1 MSKRFSRF
9 LYQPCIP
16 LGKDGRCATACE
28 EHIELSR
35 KAAADS
41 IILLKNNDNVLPLEM
56 GVRVALFG
64 KSAVDY
70 FKGGGGSGDVYTK
83 YVRNIL
89 DGLRI
94 KEKEGKLSLFEPLN
108 EFYENHVAKERERIN
123 REAAVAQNFVNNE
136 IPRTD
141 AVRRSLALA
150 EVNFKYQVSE
160 PHISDDLL
168 LSAAQNADTA
178 IIVIGRF
185 SGEGWDRSDRKDIR
199 DFYLN
204 DDEKDL
210 VKKVT
215 EHFGKVIVVLNVGG
229 IVDTKWFK
237 DNSKISASLLA
248 WQGGTEGGLATAD
261 VLCGDVNPSGK
272 LTDTFASSFDDYPSS
287 YNFNESY
294 DYVDY
299 TDDIYVGYRYFETVP
314 KAKEKVNYP
323 FGFGLS
329 YTNFKLSDIKAQ
341 DDGQNITVS
350 LKVTNIGGLSG
361 KEVVQ
366 VYYSAPQ
373 GVLGKPKK
381 VLAGFK
387 KTKLLK
393 SGESEDIKIT
403 FAINDM
409 ASYDDVGKF
418 QKSAYLLERGEYKI
432 YVGTSVRDVTET
444 EYSYTVRE
452 PFRVTEQL
460 ISRCAPKKLSKRMVS
475 DGNYETLECIP
486 YECEISHQHEITSVL
501 EDICKLEDVGEKA
514 TLDEFVAQMT
524 DDELICLLGG
534 YKNIGVVNTGCFA
547 PLERLGVPPVPTADG
562 PAGVRLFKDTGIST
576 TAWPVATALAST
588 WDTELLYEIGV
599 AGGIEIKENNI
610 GIWLMP
616 GINIHRSPLC
626 GRNFEYFS
634 EDPYLSGMMS
644 AAIVNGVQS
653 VKVACSLKHFV
664 CNNKEV
670 NRRFCD
676 SRVSERALR
685 EIYLKGFEICVKKAQ
700 PWTVMSSYNL
710 INGVYTSANPELI
723 TGILREE
730 WGFEGLVVSDWFNR
744 AVHSDEVLAG
754 NDIKMP
760 NGDSEELKIAL
771 KNGKITRGDLQAC
784 VKRYMQLILKFD

>member
-1 MSKRFSRF
+1 MHAKWERIKY
-9 LYQPCIP
+9 LPNLP
-16 LGKDGRCATACE
+16 LGKNGERVTASL

-35 KAAADS
+35 KVAADGMV
-41 IILLKNNDNVLPLEM
+41 LLKNNGNALPLKRGEHI
-56 GVRVALFG
+56 ALFG

-70 FKGGGGSGDVYTK
+70 FKGGGGSGDVYTR
-83 YVRNIL
+83 YIRNIL

-94 KEKEGKLSLFEPLN
+94 KEKEGKLCLFEPLN
-108 EFYENHVAKERERIN
+108 EFYVEHVAKEREWID
-123 REAAVAQNFVNNE
+123 REAPIAQNFVNNE

-141 AVRRSLALA
+141 AVRRSLALT

-160 PHISDDLL
+160 PHIPEELL
-168 LSAAQNADTA
+168 LSAAQSADTA

-185 SGEGWDRSDRKDIR
+185 SGEGWDRSGRKDIR

-204 DDEKDL
+204 DDEKFL
-210 VKKVT
+210 VKEVT

-229 IVDTKWFK
+229 MVDTGWFK
-237 DNSKISASLLA
+237 DNIKISASLLA

-272 LTDTFASSFDDYPSS
+272 LTDTFASSFDYYPSS

-294 DYVDY
+294 DYVEY
-299 TDDIYVGYRYFETVP
+299 TEDIYVGYRYFETVP
-314 KAKEKVNYP
+314 QAKEKVNYP

-329 YTNFKLSDIKAQ
+329 YTDFKLSDIKAQ
-341 DDGQNITVS
+341 DDGQNITVT
-350 LKVTNIGGLSG
+350 LKVTNIGKLSG
-361 KEVVQ
+361 REVVQ

-373 GVLGKPKK
+373 GVLGKPQKA
-381 VLAGFK
+381 LAGFK

-393 SGESEDIKIT
+393 SGESEDITIT

-409 ASYDDVGKF
+409 ASYDDVGKL
-418 QKSAYLLERGEYKI
+418 QKSAYLLEQGEYKI

-444 EYSYTVRE
+444 EYSYTVKD

-460 ISRCAPKKLSKRMVS
+460 VSRCAPKELSERMIS
-475 DGNYETLECIP
+475 DGNYEALECVP
-486 YECEISHQHEITSVL
+486 YECVITHRPEITSAP

-524 DDELICLLGG
+524 DGELISLLGG

-562 PAGVRLFKDTGIST
+562 PAGVRLFKDTGIPT

-599 AGGIEIKENNI
+599 AGGTEIKENNI

-634 EDPYLSGMMS
+634 EDPYLSGIMS

-653 VKVACSLKHFV
+653 VKVGCSLKHFV

-710 INGVYTSANPELI
+710 MNGVYTSANPELI

-760 NGDSEELKIAL
+760 DGNPEELKTAL
-771 KNGKITRGDLQAC
+771 ESGKITRGDLQAC

>member
-1 MSKRFSRF
+1 MSERFSRF

-35 KAAADS
+35 KAAADGM
-41 IILLKNNDNVLPLEM
+41 ILLKNSDNVLPLKKGE
-56 GVRVALFG
+56 RVALFG

-108 EFYENHVAKERERIN
+108 EFYENHVAKEREWIN
-123 REAAVAQNFVNNE
+123 REAPIAQNFVNNE

-141 AVRRSLALA
+141 AVRRSLALT

-160 PHISDDLL
+160 PHIPDDLL
-168 LSAAQNADTA
+168 LSAAQDTDTA

-185 SGEGWDRSDRKDIR
+185 SGEGWDRSGRKDIR

-204 DDEKDL
+204 DDEKRL
-210 VKKVT
+210 VKEVT
-215 EHFGKVIVVLNVGG
+215 EHFLKVIVVLNVGG
-229 IVDTKWFK
+229 MVDTEWFK
-237 DNSKISASLLA
+237 DNSKISASILA

-299 TDDIYVGYRYFETVP
+299 TEDIYVGYRYFETVP

-329 YTNFKLSDIKAQ
+329 YTDFKLSDIKAQ

-350 LKVTNIGGLSG
+350 LKVTNTGELSG

-373 GVLGKPKK
+373 GVLGKPQK

-393 SGESEDIKIT
+393 SGESEDITIT

-409 ASYDDVGKF
+409 ASYDDVGKL
-418 QKSAYLLERGEYKI
+418 QKSAYLLEQGEYKI

-444 EYSYTVRE
+444 EYSYTVKE
-452 PFRVTEQL
+452 PFIVTEQL
-460 ISRCAPKKLSKRMVS
+460 VSRCAPKELSERMKS
-475 DGNYETLECIP
+475 DGSYEALECIP
-486 YECEISHQHEITSVL
+486 YECEITHQPEITSAP
-501 EDICKLEDVGEKA
+501 EDICKLEDVSEKA

-524 DDELICLLGG
+524 DGELIFLLGG

-588 WDTELLYEIGV
+588 WDTELLYKIGV
-599 AGGIEIKENNI
+599 AGGTEIKENNI

-710 INGVYTSANPELI
+710 MNGVYTSANPELI

-760 NGDSEELKIAL
+760 DGNPEELKTAL
-771 KNGKITRGDLQAC
+771 ESGKITRGDLQAC
-784 VKRYMQLILKFD
+784 VKRYIQLILKFD